1 VFCFVLFFAWL
12 HSGDFLSWII
22 LALSLFVPTTQL
34 LHFGFVFLARDAPA
48 SSSCDTDDGGFNPLL
63 LFCVLLQNY
72 LACLFF
78 SPSSLD
84 VSSFSF
90 VLLERVSMAAESGL
104 QSSVAERRFR
114 RRAVL

>member
-1 VFCFVLFFAWL
+1 VFFFPPRL
-12 HSGDFLSWII
+12 HSGDFLSCII

-34 LHFGFVFLARDAPA
+34 LHFGFFFARDAPA
-48 SSSCDTDDGGFNPLL
+48 FSSCDTDDGGFNPSL

-72 LACLFF
+72 LACLIF
-78 SPSSLD
+78 SYSSLD
-84 VSSFSF
+84 VSSFGF

-104 QSSVAERRFR
+104 QFSVAERRFR